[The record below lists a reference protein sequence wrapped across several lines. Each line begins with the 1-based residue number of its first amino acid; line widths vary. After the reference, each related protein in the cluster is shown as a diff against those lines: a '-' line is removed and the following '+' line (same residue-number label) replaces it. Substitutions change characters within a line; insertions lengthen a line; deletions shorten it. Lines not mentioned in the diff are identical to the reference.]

1 MQKLTE
7 ESIDKQQILQRLREA
22 LKPQIGSVEVSK
34 IGSKAIE
41 ANDSISEFDPEDL
54 ALLTAGYDIYNVPLS
69 SARKIGS
76 IIIWVKSILRK
87 LLRPSLEQQVI
98 YNSANTRLI
107 RGLSRS
113 QQTLKQDLQA
123 DITNRFEEV
132 INRLYIQSQ
141 EIEKLKA
148 EIDRLNA
155 VQPQNDRIDP
165 EQVS

>member
-1 MQKLTE
+1 MPNLTE
-7 ESIDKQQILQRLREA
+7 ETLDKQKILHRLRQA

-34 IGSKAIE
+34 IGSETIE
-41 ANDSISEFDPEDL
+41 SNESISDIDPEDL

-69 SARKIGS
+69 SARKLGS
-76 IIIWVKSILRK
+76 VIIWIKRILRK

-98 YNSANTRLI
+98 YNSANTRII

-113 QQTLKQDLQA
+113 QQILKQDLQS

-132 INRLYIQSQ
+132 MNRLEVQSQ

-148 EIDRLNA
+148 EIDRLNS
-155 VQPQNDRIDP
+155 VQPQDAQIDP